1 MKKFL
6 LTIVFISFSIFSQ
19 HLSKVYVLSEGG
31 FTPNSSALSMLNLS
45 TNQFTTNIFT
55 GGNLGLYPDG
65 LIFHND
71 RLYIT
76 EQGNFGSSGKI
87 YRLDTLGN
95 VQASALVGTN
105 PYSLAIAN
113 NKIYVTNGP
122 ASNVSVLSLADFTF
136 IKNIPVGVYPQ
147 EIVEFAGKI
156 FVANNS
162 LFGGSSDSTVSV
174 IDPMR
179 DSVVATIVVKKDP
192 SSFAVSNDNHLL
204 IGCPGDQN
212 TGRIFK
218 VTPQSFQIVD
228 TYTIPNYG
236 FSKDISVD
244 KNSNDI
250 YFISNNNDIV
260 KFNLSTRQS
269 SIVISSVFPNNFYY
283 GYAYDYVNSKHY
295 VLDAKNFTVNGNLY
309 IYSNNGLL
317 LNTYQTSTAPRRI
330 LFKYVTPSTKVED
343 NLIAENFQLNQNYPN
358 PFNPSTIISWQ
369 SPVSSWQTI
378 KVFNSLG
385 EEIETIVDGY
395 YEAGKHSTLYI
406 LNSKLPSG
414 VYFYR
419 LQAGDPSTGSP
430 KGQAGQVFVQT
441 KKMILIR

>member
-1 MKKFL
+1 MKKFF
-6 LTIVFISFSIFSQ
+6 LTILFVSFSISIFSQ
-19 HLSKVYVLSEGG
+19 QLSKVYILSEGG
-31 FTPNSSALSMLNLS
+31 FSPNTSALSLLDLN
-45 TNQFTTNIFT
+45 TNQFTPNIFT
-55 GGNLGLYPDG
+55 GGNLGLYPNG

-87 YRLDTLGN
+87 YRLDTLGI
-95 VQASALVGTN
+95 VQVSAVVGTN

-113 NKIYVTNGP
+113 NKIYITNGP
-122 ASNVSVLSLADFTF
+122 ASNVTVLNLADFSF
-136 IKNIPVGVYPQ
+136 VKNIPVGVYPQ
-147 EIVEFAGKI
+147 EIIEFSGKI

-162 LFGGSSDSTVSV
+162 LFGGSADSTVTV
-174 IDPMR
+174 IDPIR
-179 DSVVATIVVKKDP
+179 DSVIATIVVKKDP

-212 TGRIFK
+212 SGRIFK
-218 VTPQSFQIVD
+218 VNPQTFQIVD
-228 TYTIPNYG
+228 IYTVPNFG

-269 SIVISSVFPNNFYY
+269 SIVVSSVFPNNFYY
-283 GYAYDYVNSKHY
+283 GYAYDYVNSRHY

-309 IYSNNGLL
+309 IYSNNGTL
-317 LNTYQTSTAPRRI
+317 LNTYQTSIAPRRI
-330 LFKYVTPSTKVED
+330 LFKYVSPSTKVED

-358 PFNPSTIISWQ
+358 PFNPNTTISWQ
-369 SPVSSWQTI
+369 SPVSGWQTI

-395 YEAGKHSTLYI
+395 YEAGNHSTLYI
-406 LNSKLPSG
+406 INSTLPSG
-414 VYFYR
+414 VYFYQLR
-419 LQAGDPSTGSP
+419 IANPLTGMDVYVS
-430 KGQAGQVFVQT
+430 T
-441 KKMILIR
+441 KKMILSK